1 MKGYIQLIRP
11 VNCIMGAVA
20 VFVAA
25 FITSGNTLTESEYF
39 AVYFAMAVVILF
51 MAAGNALN
59 DYFDKDIDK
68 INHPERPIPSGRI
81 APKNALIMAYALFG
95 ASIALSIFI
104 NILAFLLVIINV
116 SIIVAYETML
126 KSRGLSGNAIV
137 SWLTATLFLFG
148 GLAVFESTPELLKV
162 STLVILAFTAS
173 LGREITK
180 DIQDV
185 KGDIDRRT
193 LPKRIGI
200 RGACYVGSA
209 MFLLTALLS
218 LTPLWLDLFEY
229 LYIPLIILT
238 DVIFIYCSFLLF
250 ENPKL
255 TSNLVKVGMVI
266 ALAAFIAGGMNP

>member
-1 MKGYIQLIRP
+1 
-11 VNCIMGAVA
+11 MGAVA

-25 FITSGNTLTESEYF
+25 FITSGNTLTQSEYL

-59 DYFDKDIDK
+59 DYFDRDIDK
-68 INHPERPIPSGRI
+68 INHPKRPIPSGRV

-95 ASIALSIFI
+95 ASIALGLFI
-104 NILAFLLVIINV
+104 NLEAFLLVIINV
-116 SIIVAYETML
+116 SIIVSYEFFL

-148 GLAVFESTPELLKV
+148 GLAVFESTTELLKV
-162 STLVILAFTAS
+162 STLVLLAFTAS

-185 KGDIDRRT
+185 KGDVDRKT
-193 LPKRIGI
+193 LPKRVGI
-200 RGACYVGSA
+200 RGASYVGSA
-209 MFLLTALLS
+209 MFMLTALLS
-218 LTPLWLDLFEY
+218 LMPLWLDLFEY
-229 LYIPLIILT
+229 LYIPLILLT
-238 DVIFIYCSFLLF
+238 DVIFIYCGFLLF

-255 TSNLVKVGMVI
+255 ASNLAKVGMVI
-266 ALAAFIAGGMNP
+266 ALAAFIAGGMSP